1 MATLLAESGYRLHS
15 MFSVRE
21 PNFNQIQPRK
31 RRKITTGE
39 YETKLKFE

>member
-1 MATLLAESGYRLHS
+1 

-21 PNFNQIQPRK
+21 PNFNPICPRK

>member
-1 MATLLAESGYRLHS
+1 MIY
-15 MFSVRE
+15 FSVRE
-21 PNFNQIQPRK
+21 PNFNKIYPQK